1 MEYTYQDYLEVLE
14 TNSETQLIQFVLN
27 AIQEHKRS
35 EKYEIAVIADEY
47 FRHLNR
53 TIIDYQKLLYT
64 VSGKVVPDNYSANY
78 KLSSN
83 FFFQFVTGLNQY
95 LLSNGVTWGNPS
107 TEKRVGKDFDKQLQY
122 AGERALV
129 GSCSFGF
136 MNYDHLE
143 VFGFT
148 EFKPMYDED
157 NGALCAGIRF
167 WQLSNQKPL
176 HAILYDSDGYM
187 HFVWK
192 DGVGAIREPKTPYK
206 ITARKTD
213 VGGVENFDG
222 ANYPT
227 FPIVPFFGI
236 NKQSELVGRRE
247 QIDCYDLIKSGFA
260 NTVDEAS
267 LIYWTLTGAAG
278 MRDTD
283 LVKFVE
289 RIKTVHAAAMGEGQS
304 AEAHSVETPYASRE
318 ALLDRLRN
326 DLYDDFM
333 AADTR
338 NVASGSVVTAQIE
351 ATFHNLDLKANLYE
365 FNVLD
370 FIDGILKVLGIDDEA
385 SFTRSK
391 IINQQEQ
398 VGVVLSA
405 ADYLDDE
412 YVTRKVL
419 DVLGDGD
426 QADDVLKRRD
436 AEDML
441 SISTEGG
448 EPEEDT
454 DDAASM
460 LDSLAD
466 EADGDEQLQELVDML
481 DDLLKEIG

>member
-167 WQLSNQKPL
+167 WQLSNQKPM
-176 HAILYDSDGYM
+176 HAILYDSDGYT

-192 DGVGAIREPKTPYK
+192 DGFGIIKEPKTPYK

-227 FPIVPFFGI
+227 FPIVPFFAI

-351 ATFHNLDLKANLYE
+351 ATFHNLDMKANLYE

-405 ADYLDDE
+405 ADHLDDE
-412 YVTRKVL
+412 YVTRKIL
-419 DVLGDGD
+419 DILGDGD
-426 QADDVLKRRD
+426 QADEVLKRRD
-436 AEDML
+436 AEDMARI
-441 SISTEGG
+441 SIPEEPVEDT
-448 EPEEDT
+448 EPE
-454 DDAASM
+454 
-460 LDSLAD
+460 
-466 EADGDEQLQELVDML
+466 QVPQQQE
-481 DDLLKEIG
+481 

>member
-27 AIQEHKRS
+27 AIHEHKRS
-35 EKYEIAVIADEY
+35 EKYEMAVIADEY
-47 FRHLNR
+47 FRHLDR

-64 VSGKVVPDNYSANY
+64 VSGKAVPDNYSANY

-83 FFFQFVTGLNQY
+83 FFFQAVTNLNQY
-95 LLSNGVTWGNPS
+95 LLSNGVSFGKPETK
-107 TEKRVGKDFDKQLQY
+107 KRLGKDFDRQAQH

-129 GSCSFGF
+129 GSVSFGF
-136 MNYDHLE
+136 MNYDHVE
-143 VFGFT
+143 VFEFT
-148 EFKPMYDED
+148 EFKPLYDED
-157 NGALCAGIRF
+157 NGAICAGIRF

-176 HAILYDSDGYM
+176 HAILYDSDGYT

-192 DGVGAIREPKTPYK
+192 DGVGSIKEQKTPYK

-213 VGGVENFDG
+213 LGGVENYEG

-236 NKQSELVGRRE
+236 NKQSELIGRRE
-247 QIDCYDLIKSGFA
+247 KIDCYDLIISGFA

-289 RIKTVHAAAMGEGQS
+289 RIKTVHAAAMGEGQT

-318 ALLDRLRN
+318 ALLDRLR
-326 DLYDDFM
+326 DDIYDDFM
-333 AADTR
+333 MADTR

-351 ATFHNLDLKANLYE
+351 AAFHNIDIKANLYE
-365 FNVLD
+365 FCVLD
-370 FIDGILKVLGIDDEA
+370 FINGLLKVLGIEDEA
-385 SFTRSK
+385 TFTRSK

-405 ADYLDDE
+405 SDYLDDE
-412 YVTRKVL
+412 YVTRKIL
-419 DVLGDGD
+419 EILGDGD
-426 QADDVLKRRD
+426 KADEILKRRD
-436 AEDML
+436 AEDMARI
-441 SISTEGG
+441 SITEEPVEDT
-448 EPEEDT
+448 EPE
-454 DDAASM
+454 
-460 LDSLAD
+460 
-466 EADGDEQLQELVDML
+466 QVPQPQE
-481 DDLLKEIG
+481 

>member
-27 AIQEHKRS
+27 AIHEHKRS
-35 EKYEIAVIADEY
+35 EKYEMAVIADEY

-267 LIYWTLTGAAG
+267 LIYWTITGAAG
-278 MRDTD
+278 MRDMD

-412 YVTRKVL
+412 FVTRKVL

-426 QADDVLKRRD
+426 QADEVLKRRD
-436 AEDML
+436 AEDMARI
-441 SISTEGG
+441 SIPEEPVEDT
-448 EPEEDT
+448 EPE
-454 DDAASM
+454 
-460 LDSLAD
+460 
-466 EADGDEQLQELVDML
+466 QVPQQQE
-481 DDLLKEIG
+481 

>member
-283 LVKFVE
+283 LVKFVA

-318 ALLDRLRN
+318 ALLDRMRN

-405 ADYLDDE
+405 RDVLDDE

-426 QADDVLKRRD
+426 QADEVLKRRD
-436 AEDML
+436 AEDMAR
-441 SISTEGG
+441 ISVSDDEQQ
-448 EPEEDT
+448 EQQKE
-454 DDAASM
+454 DDAKR
-460 LDSLAD
+460 LEE
-466 EADGDEQLQELVDML
+466 EAARYKELRF
-481 DDLLKEIG
+481 G

>member
-27 AIQEHKRS
+27 AIHEHKRS
-35 EKYEIAVIADEY
+35 EKYEMAVIADEY

-213 VGGVENFDG
+213 VGGVENYEG

-267 LIYWTLTGAAG
+267 LIYWTITGAAG
-278 MRDTD
+278 MRDMD

-412 YVTRKVL
+412 FVTRKVL

-426 QADDVLKRRD
+426 QADEVLKRRD
-436 AEDML
+436 AEDMARI
-441 SISTEGG
+441 SIPEEPVEDT
-448 EPEEDT
+448 EPE
-454 DDAASM
+454 
-460 LDSLAD
+460 
-466 EADGDEQLQELVDML
+466 QVPQQQE
-481 DDLLKEIG
+481 

>member
-1 MEYTYQDYLEVLE
+1 MPAMEYTYQDYLEVLE

-27 AIQEHKRS
+27 AIHEHKRS
-35 EKYEIAVIADEY
+35 EKYEMAVIADEY

-176 HAILYDSDGYM
+176 HAILYDSDGYT

-192 DGVGAIREPKTPYK
+192 DGFGSIKEPKTPYK

-267 LIYWTLTGAAG
+267 LIYWTITGAAG
-278 MRDTD
+278 MRDMD

-412 YVTRKVL
+412 FVTRKVL

-426 QADDVLKRRD
+426 QADEVLKRRD
-436 AEDML
+436 AEDMARI
-441 SISTEGG
+441 SIPEEPVEDT
-448 EPEEDT
+448 EPE
-454 DDAASM
+454 
-460 LDSLAD
+460 
-466 EADGDEQLQELVDML
+466 QVPQQQE
-481 DDLLKEIG
+481 

>member
-398 VGVVLSA
+398 VGVVLSSR
-405 ADYLDDE
+405 DVLDDE

-419 DVLGDGD
+419 DILGDGD

-436 AEDML
+436 AEDMARI
-441 SISTEGG
+441 SIPEEPVEDT
-448 EPEEDT
+448 EPE
-454 DDAASM
+454 
-460 LDSLAD
+460 
-466 EADGDEQLQELVDML
+466 QVPQQQE
-481 DDLLKEIG
+481 

>member
-27 AIQEHKRS
+27 AIHEHKRS
-35 EKYEIAVIADEY
+35 DKYEMAVIADEY
-47 FRHLNR
+47 FRHLDR
-53 TIIDYQKLLYT
+53 TIIDFQKLLYT
-64 VSGKVVPDNYSANY
+64 VTGKAVPDNYSANY

-83 FFFQFVTGLNQY
+83 FFFQAVTNLNQY
-95 LLSNGVTWGNPS
+95 LLSNGVSWGKPD
-107 TEKRVGKDFDKQLQY
+107 TEKRIGKDFDRQLQY

-129 GSCSFGF
+129 GSVSFGF
-136 MNYDHLE
+136 MNYNHVE

-148 EFKPMYDED
+148 EFVPMYDED
-157 NGALCAGIRF
+157 NSALCAGIRF

-176 HAILYDSDGYM
+176 HAILYDMQGYT

-192 DGVGAIREPKTPYK
+192 DGFGSIKEPKTPYK
-206 ITARKTD
+206 ITAKKTD
-213 VGGVENFDG
+213 IGGVENYEG

-227 FPIVPFFGI
+227 FPIVPFYGI

-267 LIYWTLTGAAG
+267 LIYWTITGAAG
-278 MRDTD
+278 MRDMD

-289 RIKTVHAAAMGEGQS
+289 RIKTVHAAAMGEGQT

-318 ALLDRLRN
+318 TLLDRLRN

-351 ATFHNLDLKANLYE
+351 AAFHDLDLKANLYE

-370 FIDGILKVLGIDDEA
+370 FIQGVLGVLGIEDKA
-385 SFTRSK
+385 TFTRSK

-398 VGVVLSA
+398 VNVVLSS
-405 ADYLDDE
+405 ADRLDDE
-412 YVTRKVL
+412 YVTRKIL
-419 DVLGDGD
+419 EILGDGD
-426 QADDVLKRRD
+426 QAEEVLKRKD
-436 AEDML
+436 AEDMARI
-441 SISTEGG
+441 SIPAE
-448 EPEEDT
+448 EEDQGT
-454 DDAASM
+454 PKQ
-460 LDSLAD
+460 
-466 EADGDEQLQELVDML
+466 G
-481 DDLLKEIG
+481 

>member
-412 YVTRKVL
+412 FVTRKVL

-426 QADDVLKRRD
+426 QADEVLKRRD
-436 AEDML
+436 AEDMARI
-441 SISTEGG
+441 SIPEEPVEDT
-448 EPEEDT
+448 EPE
-454 DDAASM
+454 
-460 LDSLAD
+460 
-466 EADGDEQLQELVDML
+466 QIPQQQE
-481 DDLLKEIG
+481 

>member
-95 LLSNGVTWGNPS
+95 LLSNGVSWGNPS
-107 TEKRVGKDFDKQLQY
+107 TEKRVGKNFDKQLQY

-289 RIKTVHAAAMGEGQS
+289 RIKTLHAAAMGEGQS

-385 SFTRSK
+385 TFTRSK

-398 VGVVLSA
+398 VSVILSA
-405 ADYLDDE
+405 SDHLDDE
-412 YVTRKVL
+412 YVTRKIL

-426 QADDVLKRRD
+426 QADEILKRRD
-436 AEDML
+436 AEDMAR
-441 SISTEGG
+441 ISVSDDEQQ
-448 EPEEDT
+448 EQQKE
-454 DDAASM
+454 DDAKR
-460 LDSLAD
+460 LEK
-466 EADGDEQLQELVDML
+466 EAARYKELRF
-481 DDLLKEIG
+481 G

>member
-27 AIQEHKRS
+27 AIHEHKRS

-53 TIIDYQKLLYT
+53 TILDYQKLLYT
-64 VSGKVVPDNYSANY
+64 VTGKAVPDNYSANY

-95 LLSNGVTWGNPS
+95 LLSNGVSWGNPS
-107 TEKRVGKDFDKQLQY
+107 TEKRVGKNFDKQLQY

-129 GSCSFGF
+129 GSVSYGF

-143 VFGFT
+143 VFDYT

-167 WQLSNQKPL
+167 WQLSNNKPL

-192 DGVGAIREPKTPYK
+192 DGVGTIIEPKTPYK

-227 FPIVPFFGI
+227 FPIVPLYGI

-267 LIYWTLTGAAG
+267 LIYWTITGAAG

-304 AEAHSVETPYASRE
+304 AEAHSVEMPYASRE
-318 ALLDRLRN
+318 TLLDRLRN

-385 SFTRSK
+385 TFTRSK

-398 VGVVLSA
+398 VNVILASA
-405 ADYLDDE
+405 DHLDDE
-412 YVTRKVL
+412 YVTRKIL

-426 QADDVLKRRD
+426 KADEVIKRKD
-436 AEDML
+436 AEDMTR
-441 SISTEGG
+441 ISLPTQGR
-448 EPEEDT
+448 
-454 DDAASM
+454 
-460 LDSLAD
+460 
-466 EADGDEQLQELVDML
+466 EQPTGTAQQ
-481 DDLLKEIG
+481 G

>member
-167 WQLSNQKPL
+167 WQLSNQKPM

>member
-27 AIQEHKRS
+27 AIHEHKRS

-95 LLSNGVTWGNPS
+95 LLSNGVSWGSPS
-107 TEKRVGKDFDKQLQY
+107 TEKRIGKNFDKQLQY

-129 GSCSFGF
+129 GSVSFGF

-167 WQLSNQKPL
+167 WQISNNKPL
-176 HAILYDSDGYM
+176 HAILYDSDGYT

-192 DGVGAIREPKTPYK
+192 DGVGSIKEPKTPYK
-206 ITARKTD
+206 IAVKKTD
-213 VGGVENFDG
+213 VGGVEYYEG

-267 LIYWTLTGAAG
+267 LIYWTITGAAG

-289 RIKTVHAAAMGEGQS
+289 RIKTVHAAAMGEGQA

-318 ALLDRLRN
+318 TLLDRLRN

-385 SFTRSK
+385 TFTRSK

-398 VGVVLSA
+398 VNVILSA
-405 ADYLDDE
+405 RDTLDDE
-412 YVTRKVL
+412 YVTRKIL

-426 QADDVLKRRD
+426 KADEILKRRD
-436 AEDML
+436 AEDMARI
-441 SISTEGG
+441 SIPDEPAEDN
-448 EPEEDT
+448 EPEPIPQ
-454 DDAASM
+454 
-460 LDSLAD
+460 
-466 EADGDEQLQELVDML
+466 EQE
-481 DDLLKEIG
+481 

>member
-53 TIIDYQKLLYT
+53 TILDYQKLLYT
-64 VSGKVVPDNYSANY
+64 VSGKVVPDNYSANF

-83 FFFQFVTGLNQY
+83 FFFKFVTGLNQY
-95 LLSNGVTWGNPS
+95 LLSNGVSWGNPS
-107 TEKRVGKDFDKQLQY
+107 TENRLGKDFDKQLQY

-129 GSCSFGF
+129 GSASFGF

-143 VFGFT
+143 VFDYA

-176 HAILYDSDGYM
+176 HAILYDSDGYT

-192 DGVGAIREPKTPYK
+192 DGFGSIKEPKTPYK
-206 ITARKTD
+206 ITAKKTTI
-213 VGGVENFDG
+213 GGVENYEG

-227 FPIVPFFGI
+227 FPIVPFYGI

-267 LIYWTLTGAAG
+267 LIYWTITGAAG
-278 MRDTD
+278 MRDMD

-289 RIKTVHAAAMGEGQS
+289 RIKTVHAAAMGEGQT

-318 ALLDRLRN
+318 TLLDRLRN

-351 ATFHNLDLKANLYE
+351 AAFHDLDLKANLYE

-370 FIDGILKVLGIDDEA
+370 FIQGVLGVLGIEDEA
-385 SFTRSK
+385 TFTRSK

-398 VGVVLSA
+398 VNVVLSS
-405 ADYLDDE
+405 ADRLDDE
-412 YVTRKVL
+412 YVTRKIL
-419 DVLGDGD
+419 EILGDGD
-426 QADDVLKRRD
+426 QAEEVLKRKD
-436 AEDML
+436 AEDMARI
-441 SISTEGG
+441 SIPAE
-448 EPEEDT
+448 EEDQDQGT
-454 DDAASM
+454 PVQ
-460 LDSLAD
+460 
-466 EADGDEQLQELVDML
+466 G
-481 DDLLKEIG
+481 